1 MKKLLALLTML
12 VVLTFCTPAHAWEN
26 EPFSADD
33 VIKEATFLGLLYLER
48 AQRDYAQE
56 HGGMYMPNPFLG
68 PNRKDSDVDKF
79 LIATA
84 ILHPIISRA
93 LSGTW
98 RDWWQYGTIIIEATS
113 IGSNMALG
121 VGFHF

>member
-1 MKKLLALLTML
+1 MKKLFVLFTMFIL
-12 VVLTFCTPAHAWEN
+12 IMSCAPACAWEN
-26 EPFSADD
+26 EPFSKEDM
-33 VIKEATFLGLLYLER
+33 IKEGTFLGLLYLER
-48 AQRDYAQE
+48 CQRDYAQT

-79 LIATA
+79 LIASA

-93 LSGTW
+93 LSGKW
-98 RDWWQYGTIIIEATS
+98 RDWWQYGTIIVEGTAVC
-113 IGSNMALG
+113 SNMSLG